1 MDTGIT
7 TYEGEAGFIDE
18 QTLRIGS
25 EIVSAD
31 QFLIATGQRPALL
44 PIKGQEN
51 LAYKHRFSCN
61 GKNARE
67 NHFFRSG
74 VCCF

>member
-1 MDTGIT
+1 MNKRCGLVQKS
-7 TYEGEAGFIDE
+7 FP
-18 QTLRIGS
+18 
-25 EIVSAD
+25 AD

-44 PIKGQEN
+44 PIKGQEY
-51 LAYKHRFSCN
+51 LHTSTDFSCN